1 MAESV
6 SDSVIL
12 DWLEENAT
20 SIRQLMDERIE
31 VLYLDEF
38 GRPVKAVGK
47 SLRTAVMEAMK

>member
-1 MAESV
+1 MATDV

-20 SIRQLMDERIE
+20 SIRQLMDESIE
-31 VLYLDEF
+31 IVYLDEF
-38 GRPVKAVGK
+38 GRPVKATGK